1 MQPSLIRV
9 EADEVTYNLHILLR
23 FGLERRLVDGE
34 IEVADLPEAWRAE
47 SRELLGIAP
56 ERDADGVLQDIHWSM
71 FLIGYF
77 PTYSLGN
84 LYSAQFHAAMA
95 RDIGDWE
102 EQVRRGKF
110 APILG
115 WLRERIHRHGRVYS
129 ATDICRQVTGEP
141 LNARYFLD
149 YLEGKFGELYRL

>member
-23 FGLERRLVDGE
+23 FGLERRMVDGE

-71 FLIGYF
+71 FLVGYF

-102 EQVRRGKF
+102 EAGAARGVRTNPGLAAGADPPPRAGV
-110 APILG
+110 LG
-115 WLRERIHRHGRVYS
+115 HRHLPAGHRRS
-129 ATDICRQVTGEP
+129 R
-141 LNARYFLD
+141 
-149 YLEGKFGELYRL
+149 